1 MHTKHAN
8 MEDPRLQKPIRIS
21 RSKVLW
27 YLAKAALDKD
37 RPVLAQIVVTRRC
50 NLSCGY
56 CFEYD
61 KVSKPV
67 PLDVLKSRIDELKR
81 LKTVFVTLNG
91 GEPLLHPQIVDL
103 VRYIA
108 TSGMVPMINSNGHV
122 LKADLIRRLNDAGL
136 YGMQLSCDALEDND
150 VTQKSM
156 KRLRPKLELLK
167 QHAQFIVR
175 INGVLG
181 SGDPKEMKEV
191 ADIVV
196 SYGFIFQCSLMRDS
210 AGQALPLS
218 EEAMAIYM
226 AIRGMKS
233 RLPKALNDNFQMPLA
248 RGENLA
254 WKCRAG
260 ARHFEIDGGGL
271 VHLCQPKTGYP
282 AKKLED
288 YTVADIRQHF
298 NCPKSCSARCPIAY
312 AHLGS
317 RIDNYRSQN
326 AIA

>member
-1 MHTKHAN
+1 
-8 MEDPRLQKPIRIS
+8 MEATCLQKPIRIS
-21 RSKVLW
+21 RKRVIW
-27 YLAKAALDKD
+27 KLAKAAMDKD

-56 CFEYD
+56 CYEYD
-61 KVSKPV
+61 KVSTPV
-67 PLDVLKSRIDELKR
+67 PLEVLKGRVDELKR

-91 GEPLLHPQIVDL
+91 GEPLLHPQIADL

-108 TSGMVPMINSNGHV
+108 ENGMIPMMNSNGHV
-122 LKADLIRRLNDAGL
+122 LKEGIIKKLNDAGL
-136 YGMQLSCDALEDND
+136 YGMQLSCDSLEDNE

-156 KRLRPKLELLK
+156 KRLQPKLELLK
-167 QHAQFIVR
+167 QHAKFIVR

-181 SGDPKEMKEV
+181 SGDPKEVKAV

-196 SYGFIFQCSLMRDS
+196 GYGFIFQCSLMRDS

-218 EEAMAIYM
+218 EEAMAVYM
-226 AIRGMKS
+226 EIRKMKS
-233 RLPKALNDNFQMPLA
+233 RLPRALNDNFQMPLA
-248 RGENLA
+248 RGENLE

-288 YTVADIRQHF
+288 YTIADIRQHY
-298 NCPKSCSARCPIAY
+298 NCTKECAARCPIAY

-317 RIDNYRSQN
+317 RIDNYRSQKG
-326 AIA
+326 IA

>member
-1 MHTKHAN
+1 
-8 MEDPRLQKPIRIS
+8 MEEPPLQKPIKIS
-21 RSKVLW
+21 RKKVLW
-27 YLAKAALDKD
+27 QLLKAAMDKD

-56 CFEYD
+56 CYEYD

-67 PLDVLKSRIDELKR
+67 PLDVLKERIDALKK

-91 GEPLLHPQIVDL
+91 GEPLLHPEIVEL

-108 TSGMVPMINSNGHV
+108 ESGMVPMINSNGHV
-122 LKADLIRRLNDAGL
+122 LKEGLIKKLNDAGL
-136 YGMQLSCDALEDND
+136 FGMQLSCDSLEDNE

-156 KRLRPKLELLK
+156 KRLKPKLDLLK
-167 QHAQFIVR
+167 EHASFVVR

-181 SGDPKEMKEV
+181 SGDPKEMQQV

-196 SYGFIFQCSLMRDS
+196 GYGFIFQCSLMRD
-210 AGQALPLS
+210 ANGQALPLS
-218 EEAMAIYM
+218 EEAMTVYLN
-226 AIRGMKS
+226 IRKMKS
-233 RLPKALNDNFQMPLA
+233 RLPKMLNDNFQLPLA
-248 RGENLA
+248 RGENLD

-282 AKKLED
+282 AKHLAD
-288 YTVADIRQHF
+288 YTIEDIRKNY

-317 RIDNYRSQN
+317 RIDDYRSQK
-326 AIA
+326 ATTR